1 MVGLCETK
9 RRGEGLRELSGG
21 RAGWGGG
28 GGGGVMDENEAGKT
42 EENQNAKGL
51 ALLMNK
57 NFTDYVDKFEKHS
70 DRIISCKIKQHGK
83 TSPQIIQIYAP
94 TCDHDN
100 ETLELFY
107 EELEKSYGQESL
119 QPSHSNG

>member
-1 MVGLCETK
+1 MWLDYVKQKEEGKGLENFQW
-9 RRGEGLRELSGG
+9 GEGGG
-21 RAGWGGG
+21 R
-28 GGGGVMDENEAGKT
+28 GGGVMDENEAGKT

-70 DRIISCKIKQHGK
+70 DRIISCKIKLHGK

-119 QPSHSNG
+119 QPPHSNG